1 MCGLIMSH
9 RQPRLHSG
17 FFYGQ
22 QSQPLE
28 VQLNDG
34 LHEHRFTED
43 EVRAAFCVVGAPT
56 THVLG
61 CQIPEDPFG
70 ESGFV
75 TTFSQMELPTYAT
88 DLAMARCADP
98 CRCALFDSGWLML

>member
-43 EVRAAFCVVGAPT
+43 EVRRNV
-56 THVLG
+56 
-61 CQIPEDPFG
+61 
-70 ESGFV
+70 
-75 TTFSQMELPTYAT
+75 
-88 DLAMARCADP
+88 
-98 CRCALFDSGWLML
+98 WLMRQPLTCLDARFPRTRSAKAASSPPFRRWSCRLTPLTLPWRGTLTRMQMRLVRL